1 MSLRE
6 EISEMLREY
15 ETEYFRKLYG
25 MSEDWWIDYSK
36 HQDRLN
42 FDVIYAGKILERVE
56 KRIDRMIEIDNNTIN
71 KVKHDEFKFASIVS
85 RNTLILVKEMLKQ

>member
-15 ETEYFRKLYG
+15 ETEYFKKLYG

-42 FDVIYAGKILERVE
+42 FDIIYAGKILSKIE
-56 KRIDRMIEIDNNTIN
+56 KRIDQFYFDEPDFNNDLMIKIKEI
-71 KVKHDEFKFASIVS
+71 
-85 RNTLILVKEMLKQ
+85 LK